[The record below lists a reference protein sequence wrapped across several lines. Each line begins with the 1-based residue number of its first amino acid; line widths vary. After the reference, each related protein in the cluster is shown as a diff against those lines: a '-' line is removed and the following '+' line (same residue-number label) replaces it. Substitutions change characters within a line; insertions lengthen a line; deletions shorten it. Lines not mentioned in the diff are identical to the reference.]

1 MFCSSFVSPMGPI
14 TVTSNGRAVVDVSF
28 SSATTN
34 TAPCAIADQAVR
46 QLQDY
51 FSGQR
56 QRFDLPLEPAG
67 TEFQQRVWRALL
79 TVPFGRTASY
89 KDIALQLGDVNAV
102 RAVGM
107 ANSRNPIGIII
118 PCHRVIGADG
128 SLTGYAGGL
137 DKKRWLLQ
145 HEAV

>member
-28 SSATTN
+28 SSAPNN

-46 QLQDY
+46 QLQEY

-67 TEFQQRVWRALL
+67 TAFQQRVWRALL